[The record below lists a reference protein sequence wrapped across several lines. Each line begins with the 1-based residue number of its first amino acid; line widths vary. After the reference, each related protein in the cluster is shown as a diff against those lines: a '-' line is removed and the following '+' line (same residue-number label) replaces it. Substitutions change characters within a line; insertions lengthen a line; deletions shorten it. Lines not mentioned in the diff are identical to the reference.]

1 MRWAERLTK
10 FPDHHVQWSNKPR
23 GACKP
28 LQPEDGGAFQE
39 QGFDVQGILI
49 QFGAY
54 GNEVVWWLGSKFHWF
69 L

>member
-10 FPDHHVQWSNKPR
+10 FLDHHVQWSNKTR

-39 QGFDVQGILI
+39 WGFNIQDILI
-49 QFGAY
+49 
-54 GNEVVWWLGSKFHWF
+54 
-69 L
+69 